1 MRAVFEAYKP
11 RAICFDE
18 LWSTNGWSTK
28 IYTITNKKEFTSF
41 IILNNIKRH
50 LHVWIRQIEHTKLP
64 IYKKAFLIVHEA
76 REGVWILLNW
86 WTGGEMIETKVFFA
100 NYDTPD
106 IITDSPYNTNSLL
119 CVWELEVFA
128 HERASWIRHVLS
140 KAKSPDYEGYKNDTL
155 THHI

>member
-1 MRAVFEAYKP
+1 MNTVFEQYKA
-11 RAICFDE
+11 RTISF
-18 LWSTNGWSTK
+18 WSNMNIHDWTVK
-28 IYTITNKKEFTSF
+28 VYTISNRKQFESVT
-41 IILNNIKRH
+41 ILNHCAKH
-50 LHVWIRQIEHTKLP
+50 LPVWVTHMEHSTLP
-64 IYKKAFLIVHEA
+64 TYKHAFLIVHEA

-128 HERASWIRHVLS
+128 HERASWIRYVLS